1 MFRRMLRQ
9 LSLVTAVLLTPVI
22 AAPASAVE
30 MTDRSFPL
38 SEPRADVLAM
48 RDRGQNIINLAGNFL
63 LVPTRGIRGRGG
75 ALRAG
80 PVENRWEG
88 TRSGNRLGLL
98 CNPFSASRGG
108 GAEQLVKQLNHRACL
123 RARQAIVNGLSVA
136 ARVDEVISAQ
146 PRKLL

>member
-48 RDRGQNIINLAGNFL
+48 RDRGQNVINLAGNFL
-63 LVPTRGIRGRGG
+63 LAPTRGNPRPGRRFMGG
-75 ALRAG
+75 AGRKSVGRDSLGQPA
-80 PVENRWEG
+80 
-88 TRSGNRLGLL
+88 RLALQ
-98 CNPFSASRGG
+98 PF
-108 GAEQLVKQLNHRACL
+108 
-123 RARQAIVNGLSVA
+123 
-136 ARVDEVISAQ
+136 
-146 PRKLL
+146 